1 MGNKRHSYSL
11 RKILAVVLAV
21 LVPVSLGGIFFI
33 LFTVKGTQREEAE
46 TMQAS
51 VESQVQRVSA
61 ELERENNYLVD
72 LLLNNFY
79 MDEIR
84 QASSVNQRNN
94 AAREVLSQFEYD
106 SIIWGSNFSFACYM
120 PEHDLVFS
128 KFNYS
133 FPYEENMALKQW
145 FSEQISQGQLESSS
159 LSWTSIRQGE
169 SVYLYQIYHLE
180 GVYLVAW
187 ASSEE
192 LFSDIKANTLSAQGE
207 IFYLLPGEEWAAK
220 DVVEDFCLKLS
231 PEYTDIQIVVTDQPY
246 LEWGRFSLMIGFV
259 LFILLVVLGVSVY
272 TLQYYHR
279 YVQIPLDHFVQH
291 VGEYAAQR
299 QTVKRGGIQELNDAV
314 EAFDDLSRQIKK
326 LRIDL
331 YEEKLALAQTEME
344 YYQLQIKPHFFV
356 NCFSLIHAMA
366 QKQEY
371 QRIQEFCVKLS
382 NYVRYLFSQSLSLV
396 PLERELSMVREF
408 LGIQQ
413 IRHRVNVQLREEI
426 DGSIQGLAI
435 PPLSLLTF
443 VENTVKHGGS
453 KNVGIEIKVEVTLTE
468 KGERLRLSIQ
478 DTGVG
483 FPEEMLG
490 ENPKLEEGSQQG
502 HHLGIRNIQKRLQ
515 FLYGENFTLEF
526 QNNSQGGLVVLELPC
541 TNAP

>member
-84 QASSVNQRNN
+84 QASGVNQRNN

-145 FSEQISQGQLESSS
+145 FCEQISQGQLESSS

-259 LFILLVVLGVSVY
+259 LFILLIVLGVSVY

-526 QNNSQGGLVVLELPC
+526 QNNSQGGLVILELPC
-541 TNAP
+541 TNAS

>member
-1 MGNKRHSYSL
+1 M
-11 RKILAVVLAV
+11 AV

-33 LFTVKGTQREEAE
+33 LFTVKGTQREESE

-84 QASSVNQRNN
+84 QASGVNQRNN

-145 FSEQISQGQLESSS
+145 FSEQVSQGQLESSS

-526 QNNSQGGLVVLELPC
+526 QNNSQGGLVILELPC
-541 TNAP
+541 TNTP